1 MYRVSGPESASGP
14 AAEPSRA
21 PVRHH
26 GVMKFVVTVACSLI
40 AVAALA
46 CGDGGRNA
54 ATPSSIAPTATARTT
69 GTPAP
74 VATPTP
80 PIPAGTPVPA
90 TPTAPP
96 SAASGVE
103 GYVTIGPQC
112 PVVQEG
118 SPCPDAPFEAS
129 LTLVDPVTG
138 ATVASGRSD
147 ASGRFRLD
155 APPGTYR
162 LVPESF
168 GALPYASE
176 MDVTVPASGYVQ
188 VAVQYDS
195 GIR

>member
-1 MYRVSGPESASGP
+1 
-14 AAEPSRA
+14 
-21 PVRHH
+21 
-26 GVMKFVVTVACSLI
+26 MKFAVTVACSLI
-40 AVAALA
+40 ALAALA
-46 CGDGGRNA
+46 CRDGDRDA
-54 ATPSSIAPTATARTT
+54 ATPSPVEPTATARTT

-74 VATPTP
+74 AATPTP
-80 PIPAGTPVPA
+80 PPSTPAGTPIPA

-118 SPCPDAPFEAS
+118 SPCPDAPFEAA

-147 ASGRFRLD
+147 ASGYFRLD
-155 APPGTYR
+155 APPGSYR

-176 MDVTVPASGYVQ
+176 QDVTVPASGYAQ
-188 VAVQYDS
+188 VAVPYDS

>member
-1 MYRVSGPESASGP
+1 
-14 AAEPSRA
+14 
-21 PVRHH
+21 
-26 GVMKFVVTVACSLI
+26 MKL
-40 AVAALA
+40 AVALVCSVIAFATLA
-46 CGDGGRNA
+46 CGDSGRDA
-54 ATPSSIAPTATARTT
+54 ATPSPFSPTATARAT

-74 VATPTP
+74 VATPKP
-80 PIPAGTPVPA
+80 VGTPILA
-90 TPTAPP
+90 TPTAQP
-96 SAASGVE
+96 SAATGVE

-138 ATVASGRSD
+138 AMVASGRSD
-147 ASGRFRLD
+147 ASGYFRLD
-155 APPGTYR
+155 APPGSYR

-176 MDVTVPASGYVQ
+176 QDVTVPASGYARV
-188 VAVQYDS
+188 VVPYDS